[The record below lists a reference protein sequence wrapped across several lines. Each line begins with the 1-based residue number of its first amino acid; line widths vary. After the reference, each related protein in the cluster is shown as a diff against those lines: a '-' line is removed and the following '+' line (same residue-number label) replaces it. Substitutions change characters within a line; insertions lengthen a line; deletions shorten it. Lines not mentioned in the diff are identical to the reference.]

1 MAKLKQATVPTVPQ
15 SWHVVLIFPN
25 LSSVKSE
32 AFSAEGIR
40 ICAVGE
46 IEDSI
51 ERNAANDTIRQLVK
65 RFQTVFAER
74 YEPSVLAVSASDT
87 RLLEREVLSD
97 FRNAC
102 SISAVSGGRAAKL
115 GDRGQWHIR
124 YSDFFL
130 FNHHVAGKDGSI
142 ISLGEGISRGMDDE
156 VDAYTGSSDASIR
169 NPANFSAEVDKPL
182 LNLLSKHW
190 RRRHFSKRVFRADRQ
205 LFRALRIAFQASR
218 YPSDGFGTHY
228 DVGTRIGLWVSAFE
242 TLFHPGKGNVD
253 KTHVQIGL
261 REARWTDKEFTLLKY
276 SAWQRRKRSR
286 VTLPEKLYDQLYSAR
301 NDFMHGNR
309 LRIRS
314 KVWRFKSK
322 SFLLEFVAPC
332 LFAAAIRARLRY
344 RATEPDDVL
353 SDEHF
358 WGLGRIQRAIKLK
371 GV

>member
-1 MAKLKQATVPTVPQ
+1 MVNSDPVVAAADQR

-25 LSSVKSE
+25 LSDIKSE
-32 AFSAEGIR
+32 AFATEAIK
-40 ICAVGE
+40 ICSISE

-51 ERNAANDTIRQLVK
+51 QPNAANETIRLMLQQ
-65 RFQTVFAER
+65 FHTVFGER
-74 YEPSVLAVSASDT
+74 FEPSVLAVAAHEP

-102 SISAVSGGRAAKL
+102 SMCAVCGGRAAKL
-115 GDRGQWHIR
+115 GDKGQWHIR

-142 ISLGEGISRGMDDE
+142 LSLEGISRGMDDE
-156 VDAYTGSSDASIR
+156 LDSYRGTSDAAIR
-169 NPANFSAEVDKPL
+169 NPANFAAEVDKPL
-182 LNLLSKHW
+182 LGLLLKHW
-190 RRRHFSKRVFRADRQ
+190 RRRHFSRRVSRVDRQ
-205 LFRALRIAFQASR
+205 LFHALRIAFQASR
-218 YPSDGFGTHY
+218 YPSDGLGTHY
-228 DVGTRIGLWVSAFE
+228 DIGTRIGLWVSAFE
-242 TLFHPGKGNVD
+242 TLFHPGKGKVD
-253 KTHVQIGL
+253 KTQVQLGL
-261 REARWTDKEFTLLKY
+261 RKVRWTDKDFTRLKY
-276 SAWQRRKRSR
+276 SAWQGGRRSR
-286 VTLPEKLYDQLYSAR
+286 VTLPEKLYDQLYAAR

-344 RATEPDDVL
+344 RATEPDDAL

>member
-1 MAKLKQATVPTVPQ
+1 MPKPKQAVPTTKR

-25 LSSVKSE
+25 LSAVKSE
-32 AFSAEGIR
+32 AFSAEGIQ
-40 ICAVGE
+40 ICSVGD

-51 ERNAANDTIRQLVK
+51 ERNPANDTILQLVR
-65 RFQTVFAER
+65 RFQTVFGER
-74 YEPSVLAVSASDT
+74 YEPSILAVSASDA

-102 SISAVSGGRAAKL
+102 SISAVSGGRAARL
-115 GDRGQWHIR
+115 GDGGQWHIR

-142 ISLGEGISRGMDDE
+142 LSLEGISRGMDDE
-156 VDAYTGSSDASIR
+156 VDTYMGTSDASIR
-169 NPANFSAEVDKPL
+169 NPANFSAELDKPL
-182 LNLLSKHW
+182 LNLLFKHW
-190 RRRHFSKRVFRADRQ
+190 RHRHFSKRVLRGDRQ

-228 DVGTRIGLWVSAFE
+228 DIGTRLGLWVSAFE
-242 TLFHPGKGNVD
+242 TLFHPGKGDVD
-253 KTHVQIGL
+253 KTHVQMGL
-261 REARWTDKEFTLLKY
+261 RKARWTDKEFTILKY
-276 SAWQRRKRSR
+276 SAWQRGKRSR
-286 VTLPEKLYDQLYSAR
+286 VTLPEKLYDQLYAAR

-314 KVWRFKSK
+314 KVWRFKRK

-332 LFAAAIRARLRY
+332 LFAAALRARLRH
-344 RATEPDDVL
+344 RATEPDDTL